1 MEAHQQHG
9 DGDRPQEYYLWNN
22 EDAKRNREYECRNPD
37 DRND

>member
-1 MEAHQQHG
+1 MKAHQQHG
-9 DGDRPQEYYLWNN
+9 NGDRPQEHYLWNN